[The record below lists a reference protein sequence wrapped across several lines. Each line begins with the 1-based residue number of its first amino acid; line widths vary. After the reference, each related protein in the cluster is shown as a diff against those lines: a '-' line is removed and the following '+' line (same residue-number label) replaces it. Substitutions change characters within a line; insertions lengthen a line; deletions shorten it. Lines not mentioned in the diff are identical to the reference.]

1 MFLWVGSWEIR
12 CFLVLGG
19 DAEGFAELLFYVYFS
34 FESRY
39 RVRYFFYPTTLTE
52 AFLEEEIEWMK
63 ELERFLLQPQIS
75 TYTQFGHYSQQFFQI
90 IHRERV
96 HIRLRELSGKG
107 RVSSHSVFVQRNS
120 LVTSLL

>member
-39 RVRYFFYPTTLTE
+39 RVRYFFYPTTLTW
-52 AFLEEEIEWMK
+52 AFLEEEIEWVK
-63 ELERFLLQPQIS
+63 ELERFLKRNIIICLLIL
-75 TYTQFGHYSQQFFQI
+75 TFIFFT
-90 IHRERV
+90 
-96 HIRLRELSGKG
+96 
-107 RVSSHSVFVQRNS
+107 VF
-120 LVTSLL
+120 